1 MSMIRGVCYSSP
13 QCNQVC
19 GAGSQIR
26 KVRCPPMASC
36 DPETK
41 PYSSQD
47 CNEMPCEGVEWIT
60 SDWEGV
66 SSTGQCYIQIKITII
81 CLPGYA

>member
-1 MSMIRGVCYSSP
+1 M
-13 QCNQVC
+13 C
-19 GAGSQIR
+19 GPGSQIR

-41 PYSSQD
+41 PKASQE

-66 SSTGQCYIQIKITII
+66 SSTGQWYIELNPPRIR
-81 CLPGYA
+81 LPGYAYAMNVIYSDCPLNV